1 MTFSWDINIGQ
12 IVSAAVVLL
21 GAYSGALRI
30 YHLLDKRMD
39 KFEGHLSQHTDTLEL
54 HSVRMEKYESGL
66 YSIVGDVQR
75 ILGRLERGR
84 VQ

>member
-30 YHLLDKRMD
+30 YHLLDKRLD
-39 KFEGHLSQHTDTLEL
+39 RLEGHLSQHTDTLEI
-54 HSVRMEKYESGL
+54 HSQRMEKYEAGL
-66 YSIVGDVQR
+66 LGIVGDVQR